1 MDQQALNALVTDI
14 DNSQLCR
21 QIFDEFPSGVMVLN
35 IDTKLVYYNKRQGQ
49 IDHLNPKDVIGKTLL
64 DLYRVGDNRDF
75 PTLRCLFSRQP
86 LVNYPCYYRTHL
98 GRLINSIHNVFP
110 IFSSQRLKGCV
121 CFIDEYGELL
131 NRYNTVNEPKEPGT
145 SPRMDN
151 KHHSF
156 AELVTQD
163 PIMLQIMDIISSA
176 ANSPSPIMLCGE
188 TGCGKEMFAKA
199 IHDIS
204 RRRNKAFMTLNCA
217 AIPETLL
224 EGMLFGTVKGA
235 FTGALDKPGI
245 MEMADGGTIFLD
257 EINSMPLTLQTK
269 MLRAI
274 QDQKIRRVGST
285 KEKAVSLKI
294 ISASNIHPLTAVSE
308 GQMRADLL
316 FRLGVVLVEIPPLR
330 DRPTDI
336 PLLIKHFIR
345 KLNRRLG
352 KNIERVSPE
361 LMDAFNRYHWP
372 GNVRELEH
380 SIEAAM
386 NIIAD
391 GEQILRLEHFRSSL
405 LHGVVEKF
413 SRHPQEKTEIQN
425 RDGKMALSALGG
437 EDEAIILEEA
447 LKAANYKAARA
458 ARSLGISA
466 QLMNYKMNKYGLK
479 KKR

>member
-1 MDQQALNALVTDI
+1 MEQALSTLLTDI
-14 DNSQLCR
+14 DNSQLFQ
-21 QIFDEFPSGVMVLN
+21 QIFDEYPVGVMVFD
-35 IDTKLVYYNKRQGQ
+35 IETKLVYYNKRQGQ
-49 IDHLNPKDVIGKTLL
+49 IDHLTRKEVMGKTLL

-86 LVNYPCYYRTHL
+86 LINYPCYYRTHL

-110 IFSSQRLKGCV
+110 IFRDQRLKGCV
-121 CFIDEYGELL
+121 CFIDEYGEMV
-131 NRYNTVNEPKEPGT
+131 NQYNIVKKPYLPTIKT
-145 SPRMDN
+145 SRVSKN
-151 KHHSF
+151 NHSF
-156 AELVTQD
+156 VDLITKD
-163 PIMLQIMDIISSA
+163 PIMQQSMEIISSA

-188 TGCGKEMFAKA
+188 TGCGKEMFAQA
-199 IHDIS
+199 VHDIS

-235 FTGALDKPGI
+235 FTGAIDKAGI
-245 MEMADGGTIFLD
+245 MEIADGGTIFLD
-257 EINSMPLTLQTK
+257 EINSMPMTLQSK

-285 KEKAVSLKI
+285 QEKTVSLKI
-294 ISASNIHPLTAVSE
+294 ISASNIHPLTAVSS

-330 DRPTDI
+330 QRPDDI
-336 PLLIKHFIR
+336 PLLTNHFIH
-345 KLNRRLG
+345 KHNRRLY
-352 KNIERVSPE
+352 KNIETVSPE
-361 LMDAFNRYHWP
+361 LMDAFSRYHWP

-380 SIEAAM
+380 AIEAAM

-391 GEQILRLEHFRSSL
+391 GETVLRLEHFRSSL
-405 LHGVVEKF
+405 LRGVVEKF
-413 SRHPQEKTEIQN
+413 SRQSQEKTEAQN
-425 RDGKMALSALGG
+425 LGDKMTLSALKG

-447 LKAANYKAARA
+447 LKAADYKAARA